1 MTDTNQLST
10 SVGSQSTIAT
20 NVEEDGLTTQELID
34 EAETILA
41 LFKQNPDRLQR
52 HSSDLPLPKKSKA
65 SNRVDPHALLE
76 MMLKHAPN
84 ELGRRYIAKAIR
96 KCHRDDSSTLVDL
109 SNTWLRYILVP
120 LKANR
125 SSTSVPPSESTTP
138 TLDTDTAYNLDP
150 YPPGHDPSMM
160 RLVRLREGYRCP
172 FTEFYNTEHA
182 PPDEDT
188 LHLVVAHIIK
198 RAIGVFD
205 PNKDIGSLTTWDILT
220 NFIGWDMKRTQEAV
234 LKLDMPLNG
243 MLLEYN
249 LCYMWDDFSWT
260 LKPVVDNGLV
270 IPDTYDVE
278 VIRPRG
284 FPSLYKANGSPINR
298 RITFQDR
305 GGDQSV
311 QAYMPEEDL
320 RLTSQP
326 RPLPDPE
333 LISLH
338 RALCKVLHLSGAA
351 EFINSV
357 FRDLGEGGVELPST
371 KVRTTDELDL
381 LLSTWGLPSLSIH

>member
-1 MTDTNQLST
+1 MTDTDQSST
-10 SVGSQSTIAT
+10 SVGSQSTIMA
-20 NVEEDGLTTQELID
+20 NVAEPFIGTTQELID
-34 EAETILA
+34 EAERILA
-41 LFKQNPDRLQR
+41 LFKQNKDRLR
-52 HSSDLPLPKKSKA
+52 PHHSDLPSPRVCR
-65 SNRVDPHALLE
+65 RVDPHALLE

-84 ELGRRYIAKAIR
+84 ELGRRYVAKAIC

-109 SNTWLRYILVP
+109 SNTWLRYLLFP
-120 LKANR
+120 FKANR
-125 SSTSVPPSESTTP
+125 SSTSVPSSESTTP

-150 YPPGHDPSMM
+150 YPPGHNPNW
-160 RLVRLREGYRCP
+160 
-172 FTEFYNTEHA
+172 FIHA
-182 PPDEDT
+182 PQNEDT
-188 LHLVVAHIIK
+188 LPLVVAHIIK
-198 RAIGVFD
+198 GAIGIFD
-205 PNKDIGSLTTWDILT
+205 SNKDIGSFTTWDILT
-220 NFIGWDMKRTQEAV
+220 NFIGWDTKQTQEIV

-243 MLLEYN
+243 MFLQHDLY
-249 LCYMWDDFSWT
+249 YMWDEFAWT

-270 IPDTYDVE
+270 VPDTYDVE
-278 VIRPRG
+278 VIHPRG

-320 RLTSQP
+320 RLTSHP

-338 RALCKVLHLSGAA
+338 QALCKVLHLSGAA

-371 KVRTTDELDL
+371 KTL
-381 LLSTWGLPSLSIH
+381 